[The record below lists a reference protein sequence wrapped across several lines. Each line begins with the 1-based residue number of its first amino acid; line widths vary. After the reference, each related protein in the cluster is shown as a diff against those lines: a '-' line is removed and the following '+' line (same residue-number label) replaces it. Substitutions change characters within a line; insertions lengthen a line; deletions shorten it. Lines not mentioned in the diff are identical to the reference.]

1 MLLFLLKRIYRENY
15 MQLHKSQPKQRQSST
30 NKQLAK
36 FSESL
41 NILNLA
47 PEDLDDF
54 LEPNQSTST
63 IKKFGNKDL
72 ERFE

>member
-1 MLLFLLKRIYRENY
+1 
-15 MQLHKSQPKQRQSST
+15 MQLHKSQPKQRQST